1 MNLFNQINCRI
12 VDSDEKSDFNIL
24 RGIDKHYQFLIVIGG
39 EFALQHYIVRFLS
52 ENTMMSQIFTV
63 APISPGANIACYV
76 LGAMT
81 LLVNL
86 LVKKIPVDKFDFIQ
100 EYINLEDVKPDEK
113 INVIMQTV
121 DEWI

>member
-39 EFALQHYIVRFLS
+39 EFALQHYIVRILS
-52 ENTMMSQIFTV
+52 ENTVMSQIFTV

-86 LVKKIPVDKFDFIQ
+86 LVKKIPVEKFDFIQ
-100 EYINLEDVKPDEK
+100 
-113 INVIMQTV
+113 
-121 DEWI
+121 